1 MQVLVTRPIHD
12 ARRTAKRLMTLGHIP
27 VIAPV
32 LTIEPTDATPPP
44 GPFDALI
51 VTSANGAMQ
60 LDAMPGWSDHII
72 YAVGP
77 RTAAAIRER
86 GDPII
91 LHVADG
97 DALSLSAM
105 IQENVPIDAALL
117 HITAID
123 HKLEPEASL
132 RHAGYAITTWT
143 AYQAIA
149 QTHLPEEAKTA
160 LAEKRLDAAIHYS
173 RRSVE
178 TLISLV
184 RAENLEHSFSD
195 LTHFCLSEDVAEP
208 LKSMKTNMII
218 IVAQPSED
226 VLFDDLAAWPSA
238 Q

>member
-12 ARRTAKRLMTLGHIP
+12 ARRTAKRLMAMGHIP

-32 LTIEPTDATPPP
+32 LTIEPTDAKPPP

-77 RTAAAIRER
+77 RTATAIRKR
-86 GDPII
+86 GDPIV
-91 LHVADG
+91 LYVADG

-105 IQENVPIDAALL
+105 VRTHVPIDAVLL
-117 HITAID
+117 HVTAIN
-123 HKLEPEASL
+123 HKVEPEASL
-132 RHAGYAITTWT
+132 RQAGYAITTWA

-149 QTHLPEEAKTA
+149 QVQLPGEAKAA

-178 TLISLV
+178 TMTGLV
-184 RAENLEHSFSD
+184 RAENLERAFSD
-195 LTHFCLSEDVAEP
+195 IPHFCLSEDIAEP
-208 LKSMKTNMII
+208 LRSLKIKTI
-218 IVAQPSED
+218 IVASQPSED
-226 VLFDDLAAWPSA
+226 ALFDSLAA
-238 Q
+238 